1 MPIKRTLRCSESR
14 KERRKEMNTNEA
26 IELIMRWSKNG
37 YEICRNGD
45 EIYAVKGMRAI
56 LLFMLKRKA
65 A

>member
-1 MPIKRTLRCSESR
+1 
-14 KERRKEMNTNEA
+14 MNTNKA

-45 EIYAVKGMRAI
+45 GIYAIKGMRVI

>member
-1 MPIKRTLRCSESR
+1 MDKS
-14 KERRKEMNTNEA
+14 KA
-26 IELIMRWSKNG
+26 IELIIKWSKNG

-45 EIYAVKGMRAI
+45 EIYAVKGMRTI

>member
-1 MPIKRTLRCSESR
+1 MFRVKKKGEKKMTS
-14 KERRKEMNTNEA
+14 KA
-26 IELIMRWSKNG
+26 IELIMKWSKNG

-56 LLFMLKRKA
+56 LLFTLKKKA

>member
-1 MPIKRTLRCSESR
+1 M
-14 KERRKEMNTNEA
+14 MVNEKA
-26 IELIMRWSKNG
+26 IELIIKWSKNG

-45 EIYAVKGMRAI
+45 EIYAVKGMRVI